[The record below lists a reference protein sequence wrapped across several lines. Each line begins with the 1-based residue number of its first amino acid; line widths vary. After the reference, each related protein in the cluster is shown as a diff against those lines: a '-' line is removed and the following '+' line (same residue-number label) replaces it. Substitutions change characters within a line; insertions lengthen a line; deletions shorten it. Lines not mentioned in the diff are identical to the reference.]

1 MIVKINYFE
10 KRLKRLEAT
19 AIQTGLLRSVERTS
33 YEAGHV
39 GVQYADE
46 TQVEISSTGIQKYS
60 KRVSI
65 SSAVMLRKTDIGES
79 AVKMK
84 VSRLQS
90 TSGRRR
96 VRRFVQSATL

>member
-19 AIQTGLLRSVERTS
+19 AIQTGLLRSVERNLKPV
-33 YEAGHV
+33 HV